1 MKDTVDIHY
10 PSIEMVCGSKISC
23 VAWSAFH
30 QSTLASSDYDH
41 TVIVWDAATAT
52 KVCFFNYFSKGQ
64 IISECPFEIL
74 DFPKIPRKI

>member
-1 MKDTVDIHY
+1 
-10 PSIEMVCGSKISC
+10 MVCGSKISC

-52 KVCFFNYFSKGQ
+52 KVCFFNYFSSFCKKKLRFHHLINIFTG
-64 IISECPFEIL
+64 SKFTGPS
-74 DFPKIPRKI
+74 KM